1 MPGEICTDEAVSA
14 ANPSKKYE
22 TEVYNMVMDSIV
34 NDIERR
40 MEKPSIFFSDMSL
53 LHPRNFAELP
63 SCVGAM
69 EELSRH
75 IKRFDVD
82 ATPEQLGREL
92 RSFAEQWPTLR
103 LSIGE
108 EYSGCSGQMS
118 DNESDEEMQCPDSTV
133 SCRNCPICCYKVLHD
148 LRLFTDSYK
157 TVGLAY
163 KLLLT
168 LPVSQVA
175 CERSFSFLKRIKT
188 RLRSTMTQ
196 DHLEAFMLMSTEKS
210 VLSKISNEKIIDG
223 VASSSKELHRLLAL

>member
-108 EYSGCSGQMS
+108 GYSGCSGQS
-118 DNESDEEMQCPDSTV
+118 SIQ
-133 SCRNCPICCYKVLHD
+133 RKYKH
-148 LRLFTDSYK
+148 
-157 TVGLAY
+157 
-163 KLLLT
+163 
-168 LPVSQVA
+168 
-175 CERSFSFLKRIKT
+175 INI
-188 RLRSTMTQ
+188 
-196 DHLEAFMLMSTEKS
+196 
-210 VLSKISNEKIIDG
+210 KISNSTTSLWFCCHHVPRGRGGSFGIF
-223 VASSSKELHRLLAL
+223 